1 MKDGVENVIDPAI
14 FAEEFMDFIVN
25 RKAKQSSL
33 ASILG
38 DEIISFIEN
47 GIVSTEV
54 TPPPKKSASVTYHT
68 SSFAPKRE
76 HHPSPARTVTP
87 SPAPKSSTPA
97 TENGSQPKSMRYVVS
112 TAAKPQTA
120 HQPARFSDVTKF
132 VAKAPPARRQRPK
145 DPAHIVINNIPRAAP
160 RAAQMPGQSDLRLAQ
175 APTARVEGT
184 PLRPIVL
191 SVRHDR
197 IVEKDTPVVAASDWA
212 GVTRA
217 VAPTPA
223 AILPRPAP
231 ETATPVQPPKPESA
245 TPLSASPSDTG
256 PEATSPLQYE
266 SESTFIPSSGTSIS
280 RGLFSS
286 GTRFSTSSASED
298 SALSG
303 LDSGMTS
310 GDSLL
315 GDTGLSPGEV
325 RQTVGRR
332 WR

>member
-1 MKDGVENVIDPAI
+1 
-14 FAEEFMDFIVN
+14 MDFIVN
-25 RKAKQSSL
+25 RKAKQYSL

-68 SSFAPKRE
+68 TSFAPKRE
-76 HHPSPARTVTP
+76 HHPSPARHLTRTVTP
-87 SPAPKSSTPA
+87 SPAPAPKSS
-97 TENGSQPKSMRYVVS
+97 SMRYVVS

-145 DPAHIVINNIPRAAP
+145 DSAHIVINNIPRAAP

-191 SVRHDR
+191 SVRHDG
-197 IVEKDTPVVAASDWA
+197 IVEKVTPVVAASDWA

-245 TPLSASPSDTG
+245 PPLSASPSDTG